1 MFSLTIADKQVSV
14 FPGRQAEQPVIY
26 LHTFAAEGNA
36 VADLLRCGSSQRC
49 SLVTIGG
56 LDWQHDMV
64 PWDSPALNAQDA
76 PFTGGAD
83 SYLHLLGEQIIP
95 AVENLLPQPPSWRGL
110 VGYSLAGLFTLY
122 ALYRS
127 DYFSCAASV
136 SGSLWFP
143 GLSDYISAHQLRRR
157 PKRLYFSLGEKE
169 HLSRN
174 PSLQAVRRC
183 TEQIAAWYRRQGI
196 TVKLE
201 FNPGNHFQQ
210 APERIAAAIEYL
222 LSGEA

>member
-36 VADLLRCGSSQRC
+36 VADLLRRGSSQRC

-127 DYFSCAASV
+127 DYF
-136 SGSLWFP
+136 F
-143 GLSDYISAHQLRRR
+143 LRRQR
-157 PKRLYFSLGEKE
+157 VRLSLVSRSQRLYIRS
-169 HLSRN
+169 S
-174 PSLQAVRRC
+174 
-183 TEQIAAWYRRQGI
+183 
-196 TVKLE
+196 
-201 FNPGNHFQQ
+201 
-210 APERIAAAIEYL
+210 AAA
-222 LSGEA
+222 EAEAAVFLIG